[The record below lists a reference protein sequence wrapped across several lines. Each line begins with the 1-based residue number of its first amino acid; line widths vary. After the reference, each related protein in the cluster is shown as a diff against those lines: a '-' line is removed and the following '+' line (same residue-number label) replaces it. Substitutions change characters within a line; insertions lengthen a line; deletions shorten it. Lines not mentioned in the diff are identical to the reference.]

1 MTSRST
7 SSRLLLTA
15 LVACAAA
22 APKDDAARLAQARA
36 QLRRGAYDSA
46 AATFAELAASRD
58 SAIALAAR
66 RHHVRT
72 LAERG
77 RYDDAEA
84 AAGRYRA
91 EVRGEELLVPL
102 GDLLRIRGRLA
113 AAESVYALATTR
125 RTTDSLTAKL
135 RLGEM
140 RLERGDRAS
149 ATRIF
154 DQFIDVYNTR
164 RERLTSVE
172 LLAVAR
178 ACRHLGADDPQLFK
192 DALRAYDAA
201 ITADSGNADARV
213 ELGEMFLEKYNGP
226 DARQMFGGVLRENPS
241 HPRALLGIA
250 RALVFDGTPGA
261 DSLVRRSLAV
271 NERLVDARLM
281 LARLRLDS
289 EDYEDAE
296 REAGRA
302 LDTDPG
308 SPVAHALIAAS
319 RYMRDD
325 RKGFDEASR
334 RALERDPR
342 SVALHATL
350 AEVAS
355 RNRRY
360 QDAVEFARR
369 AVMQDSTSAV
379 AQGALGMNA
388 LRVGRF
394 DTARVHLERAFAR
407 DPYHVWIKNT
417 LDLLD
422 TFGEYRETR
431 TNRFHLIIHGREAA
445 LLAPYLL
452 DLLNEGY
459 DKLAARYGY
468 QPPTP
473 IRLEVYR
480 SHGDFSVR
488 TVGLPGLGALGVSF
502 GSVLAMHSPSARQV
516 GEYNWGSTVWHELA
530 HAFTLGMTDHRI
542 PRWLS
547 EGISVLEERRARPGW
562 GADTPLSFLV
572 AYARGRMPPV
582 SRMNDAFTRPS
593 FPEQT
598 ALAYYQASLVP
609 EMIEEHFGAR
619 AMVDMLK
626 AYRAGDGT
634 ERVIQRS
641 LGVSAEQL
649 DKQLDA
655 YVRERF
661 ARQIA
666 ALGAAAGDA
675 TDAPPRGQFVALI
688 AEGRALLARGQHAE
702 AILVFERAKAL
713 FPEYAE
719 DESPYR
725 HLAAAYK
732 ATGDLRRAAAE
743 LQAHTLLNES
753 DYASNIALAGMLEQ
767 LGDRAGAAAA
777 LERAI
782 WISPYE
788 PAIHVRLAEHL
799 AATGDRA
806 KVVRERR
813 AIVALDPV
821 DIAEARY
828 QLARALV
835 EAGDRASARR
845 EVILALEE
853 APSFERAQVLLL
865 ELQRDGGAR
874 P

>member
-1 MTSRST
+1 MTPRASW
-7 SSRLLLTA
+7 SRLLLMA
-15 LVACAAA
+15 LVACAAT
-22 APKDDAARLAQARA
+22 APEDDAARLAQARA

-46 AATFAELAASRD
+46 ATAFGELAGSRD
-58 SAIALAAR
+58 SVIARTAQR
-66 RHHVRT
+66 QHVQT

-84 AAGRYRA
+84 AARRYGGA
-91 EVRGEELLVPL
+91 NVLVPL
-102 GDLLRIRGRLA
+102 GDLLRTRGRLA
-113 AAESVYALATTR
+113 AAESVYTRALATR
-125 RTTDSLTAKL
+125 AADSLTATV
-135 RLGEM
+135 RLGEL
-140 RLERGDRAS
+140 RLDRGDRAG
-149 ATRIF
+149 AMKIF
-154 DQFIDVYNTR
+154 DRFIDVYNQR
-164 RERLTSVE
+164 RARLSSTD
-172 LLAVAR
+172 LLAVAT
-178 ACRHLGADDPQLFK
+178 AARHLGATDPQLFK

-201 ITADSGNADARV
+201 IAADSGNVDARV

-226 DARQMFGGVLRENPS
+226 DARQMFASVLRENPS
-241 HPRALLGIA
+241 QPRALLGMA
-250 RALVFDGTPGA
+250 RVMAFDGQPGA
-261 DSLVRRSLAV
+261 DSLVKRSLSV
-271 NERLVDARLM
+271 NERMVDARLM

-289 EDYEDAE
+289 EDYDEAE
-296 REAGRA
+296 REAARA

-308 SPVAHALIAAS
+308 SPPAHALIAAS
-319 RYMRDD
+319 RYLRDD
-325 RKGFDEASR
+325 RKGFEEASR

-342 SVALHATL
+342 SVMLHTTL

-360 QDAVEFARR
+360 KDALDFTRQ
-369 AVMQDSTSAV
+369 AVALDTASAL

-388 LRVGRF
+388 LRLGQF
-394 DTARVHLERAFAR
+394 DTARVHLDRAFAH

-422 TFGEYRETR
+422 TFGEYRETK
-431 TNRFHLIIHGREAA
+431 TPRFHLIIHGREAA
-445 LLAPYLL
+445 LLSPYLL
-452 DLLNEGY
+452 ELLDEGY
-459 DKLAARYGY
+459 EKLAARYRY
-468 QPPTP
+468 EPPTP

-547 EGISVLEERRARPGW
+547 EGLSVLEERRAHPGW
-562 GADTPLSFLV
+562 GADTPLAFLV
-572 AYARGRMPPV
+572 AYARGQMPPV
-582 SRMNDAFTRPS
+582 SRMNDAFTRPA

-598 ALAYYQASLVP
+598 ALAYYHASLVC
-609 EMIEEHFGAR
+609 EMIEQHFGTR
-619 AMVDMLK
+619 ALIDMLK
-626 AYRAGDGT
+626 AYRAGDNT

-641 LGVSAEQL
+641 LKVSAEQF
-649 DKQLDA
+649 DKQVDA

-661 ARQIA
+661 AGQIA
-666 ALGAAAGDA
+666 ALGAGPGDA
-675 TDAPPRGQFVALI
+675 VDAPPRGQFVALI
-688 AEGRALLARGQHAE
+688 AEARSLMARGQNAE
-702 AILVFERAKAL
+702 AIPILKRAKAL

-719 DESPYR
+719 GESPYR
-725 HLAAAYK
+725 YLAAAYK
-732 ATGDLRRAAAE
+732 ATGDLGNAVAE
-743 LQAHTLLNES
+743 LEAHTLRNES
-753 DYASNIALAGMLEQ
+753 DYASNIALADMLEQ
-767 LGDRAGAAAA
+767 LGDRPGAAAA

-782 WISPYE
+782 WISPYD
-788 PAIHVRLAEHL
+788 PAIHLRLAEHL
-799 AATGDRA
+799 AVIGDRK

-821 DIAEARY
+821 DRAEARY

-835 EAGDRASARR
+835 DAGDRTAARR

-853 APSFERAQVLLL
+853 APNFERAQVLLL
-865 ELQRDGGAR
+865 ELQRDGATR

>member
-1 MTSRST
+1 M
-7 SSRLLLTA
+7 A
-15 LVACAAA
+15 LVACAAMK
-22 APKDDAARLAQARA
+22 PRDDQTRLGQALA

-46 AATFAELAASRD
+46 ATAFAELATSRD
-58 SAIALAAR
+58 STIAMSAR
-66 RHHVRT
+66 RHYVRA
-72 LAERG
+72 LSERG

-84 AAGRYRA
+84 LARRY
-91 EVRGEELLVPL
+91 GGTELLVPL
-102 GDLLRIRGRLA
+102 GDLLRTRGRLA
-113 AAESVYALATTR
+113 QSESVFVQASQR
-125 RTTDSLTAKL
+125 SKDSLTATL
-135 RLGEM
+135 RLGEL
-140 RLERGDRAS
+140 RLDRGDRTGA
-149 ATRIF
+149 ARIF
-154 DQFIDVYNTR
+154 GRFIDIYNSR
-164 RERLTSVE
+164 RARLTSAE

-178 ACRHLGADDPQLFK
+178 AVRFLGADDPQLFK

-201 ITADSGNADARV
+201 IAADSGNVEARV
-213 ELGEMFLEKYNGP
+213 ELGEMFLEKYNSP
-226 DARQMFGGVLRENPS
+226 DARQMFAGVLRENS
-241 HPRALLGIA
+241 SQPRALLGMA
-250 RALVFDGTPGA
+250 RVLAFDGTPGA

-271 NERLVDARLM
+271 NARLAEARLM

-289 EDYEDAE
+289 EDYDAAE
-296 REAGRA
+296 REVAAA
-302 LDTDPG
+302 LETDPG

-325 RKGFDEASR
+325 RKGFEEASR

-342 SVALHATL
+342 SVILHTTL
-350 AEVAS
+350 AEIAS

-360 QDAVEFARR
+360 QAAVDFARR
-369 AVMQDSTSAV
+369 AVAQDSGSSV
-379 AQGALGMNA
+379 ARGALGLNA

-394 DTARVHLERAFAR
+394 DTARVHLERAFKR

-445 LLAPYLL
+445 LLSPYLL
-452 DLLNEGY
+452 ELLDEGY
-459 DKLAARYGY
+459 QKLATRYGY
-468 QPPTP
+468 EPPTP

-502 GSVLAMHSPSARQV
+502 GSVLAMHSPSARKV

-530 HAFTLGMTDHRI
+530 HAFTLGMSDHRI

-547 EGISVLEERRARPGW
+547 EGISVLEERRARRGW
-562 GADTPLSFLV
+562 GADTPLGFIV

-582 SRMNDAFTRPS
+582 SRMNDAFTRPA

-598 ALAYYQASLVP
+598 ALAYYQASLVV
-609 EMIEEHFGAR
+609 EMIEEHYGAR
-619 AMVDMLK
+619 AIADLLN
-626 AYRAGDGT
+626 AYRTNGT
-634 ERVIQRS
+634 GPVIQRT
-641 LGVSAEQL
+641 LKASAEQL

-666 ALGAAAGDA
+666 ALGATAGDA
-675 TDAPPRGQFVALI
+675 SDGPPRGQFVSLI
-688 AEGRALLARGQHAE
+688 ADGRSLMQRRQYAE
-702 AILVFERAKAL
+702 AIAVFERAKAL

-732 ATGDLRRAAAE
+732 ATGDLKRAAAE

-753 DYASNIALAGMLEQ
+753 DYASNIELAGMLEQ

-782 WISPYE
+782 WISPYD

-799 AATGDRA
+799 TAIGDRKKA
-806 KVVRERR
+806 VRERR
-813 AIVALDPV
+813 AVVALDPV
-821 DIAEARY
+821 DRAEARY
-828 QLARALV
+828 QLARALMD
-835 EAGDRASARR
+835 AGDRAAARR
-845 EVILALEE
+845 EVLTALEE
-853 APSFERAQVLLL
+853 APSFERAQTLLL
-865 ELQRDGGAR
+865 ELQRDGATR

>member
-1 MTSRST
+1 MSRAT
-7 SSRLLLTA
+7 WNRMLLTA

-22 APKDDAARLAQARA
+22 APADDAARLAHARS

-46 AATFAELAASRD
+46 TSTFAELATSRD
-58 SAIALAAR
+58 TTIALTAR
-66 RHHVRT
+66 RYHVRA
-72 LAERG
+72 LEERG

-84 AAGRYRA
+84 AARRY
-91 EVRGEELLVPL
+91 GQELLVSL

-113 AAESVYALATTR
+113 EAESLYALAAAR
-125 RTTDSLTAKL
+125 RVTDSLTAKL
-135 RLGEM
+135 RLGEV
-140 RLERGDRAS
+140 RLDRGDRAS
-149 ATRIF
+149 AIRIF
-154 DQFIDVYNTR
+154 DPFIDIYNAR
-164 RERLTSVE
+164 RDRLGSAE

-178 ACRHLGADDPQLFK
+178 ACRHLGARDPQLFK

-201 ITADSGNADARV
+201 IAADSGNVDARV

-226 DARQMFGGVLRENPS
+226 DARQMFGAVLRENPS
-241 HPRALLGIA
+241 HPRALLGMA

-296 REAGRA
+296 REAERA

-308 SPVAHALIAAS
+308 SPTAHALIAAS

-325 RKGFDEASR
+325 RKGFEEASR

-342 SVALHATL
+342 SVVLHATL

-369 AVMQDSTSAV
+369 AVMQDSASAV

-431 TNRFHLIIHGREAA
+431 TSRFHLIIHRREAA
-445 LLAPYLL
+445 LLSPYLL
-452 DLLNEGY
+452 ELLNEGY

-468 QPPTP
+468 HPPTP

-562 GADTPLSFLV
+562 GADTPLGFLV

-593 FPEQT
+593 FPEQLP
-598 ALAYYQASLVP
+598 LAYYQASLVC
-609 EMIEEHFGAR
+609 EMIEREFGTQALI
-619 AMVDMLK
+619 AMLN

-634 ERVIQRS
+634 ERAVQRALKLS
-641 LGVSAEQL
+641 FEEL
-649 DKQLDA
+649 DKRFDS
-655 YVRERF
+655 YVRDRF

-666 ALGAAAGDA
+666 AVGVGPGDA
-675 TDAPPRGQFVALI
+675 VDATPRGQFVALI

-702 AILVFERAKAL
+702 AIKVLERAKLL

-725 HLAAAYK
+725 HLAAAFK

-753 DYASNIALAGMLEQ
+753 DYASNVALADMLEQ

-788 PAIHVRLAEHL
+788 PAIHLKLAEHL
-799 AATGDRA
+799 AATGERA
-806 KVVRERR
+806 KAVRERR
-813 AIVALDPV
+813 AVVALDPV
-821 DIAEARY
+821 DMAEARY

-835 EAGDRASARR
+835 EAGDRAAARR

-853 APSFERAQVLLL
+853 APSFERAQTLLL
-865 ELQRDGGAR
+865 ELQREGSVR

>member
-1 MTSRST
+1 MIRAQWTG
-7 SSRLLLTA
+7 LLLTT

-22 APKDDAARLAQARA
+22 APQDDAARLAQARA

-46 AATFAELAASRD
+46 ATAFGELASARD
-58 SAIALAAR
+58 TTIAPVAR
-66 RHHVRT
+66 RNHIRA

-84 AAGRYRA
+84 AARRYGG
-91 EVRGEELLVPL
+91 VTLLVPL
-102 GDLLRIRGRLA
+102 GDLHRTRGRLA
-113 AAESVYALATTR
+113 EAESAYTR
-125 RTTDSLTAKL
+125 AAAARTPDSLTATL
-135 RLGEM
+135 RLGEL
-140 RLERGDRAS
+140 RLDRGDRAG

-154 DQFIDVYNTR
+154 DRFIDIYNDR
-164 RERLTSVE
+164 QQRLTSAE

-178 ACRHLGADDPQLFK
+178 ACRHLGATDPQLFK

-201 ITADSGNADARV
+201 IAADSGNVDARV

-226 DARQMFGGVLRENPS
+226 DARQMFARVLSENPS
-241 HPRALLGIA
+241 QPRALLGMA
-250 RALVFDGTPGA
+250 RALVFDGSPGA
-261 DSLVRRSLAV
+261 DSLVKRSLAV

-289 EDYEDAE
+289 EEYEDAE
-296 REAGRA
+296 REATRA

-308 SPVAHALIAAS
+308 SPAAHALIAAS
-319 RYMRDD
+319 RYMRED
-325 RKGFDEASR
+325 RKGFEEASR

-342 SVALHATL
+342 SVILHTTL
-350 AEVAS
+350 ADVAS

-360 QDAVEFARR
+360 QEAVTFSRR
-369 AVMQDSTSAV
+369 AVVQDTTSAQ

-388 LRVGRF
+388 LRVGQF
-394 DTARVHLERAFAR
+394 DTARVHLDRAFAR

-422 TFGEYRETR
+422 TFGEYRETK
-431 TNRFHLIIHGREAA
+431 TKRFHLIVHGREAA
-445 LLAPYLL
+445 LLSPYLL
-452 DLLNEGY
+452 ELLDEGY
-459 DKLAARYGY
+459 EKLAARYGY
-468 QPPTP
+468 EPPTP

-502 GSVLAMHSPSARQV
+502 GSVLAMHSPSARQI

-530 HAFTLGMTDHRI
+530 HAFTLGMTEHRI

-547 EGISVLEERRARPGW
+547 EGISVREERRARPGW
-562 GADTPLSFLV
+562 GADTPLGFLV

-582 SRMNDAFTRPS
+582 SRMNDAFTRPA

-598 ALAYYQASLVP
+598 ALAYYQASLVV
-609 EMIEEHFGAR
+609 EMIEERFGPG
-619 AMVDMLK
+619 AMADILK
-626 AYRAGDGT
+626 AYRADATGP
-634 ERVIQRS
+634 VIQRT
-641 LGVSAEQL
+641 LKASAEQL
-649 DKQLDA
+649 DKLLDT

-661 ARQIA
+661 ARQLA
-666 ALGAAAGDA
+666 ALGVGASEAA
-675 TDAPPRGQFVALI
+675 DAPPRGQFVALI
-688 AEGRALLARGQHAE
+688 AEGRALMERGQHAE
-702 AILVFERAKAL
+702 AIPVFERAKAL

-725 HLAAAYK
+725 HLSAAYK
-732 ATGDLRRAAAE
+732 ATGDLKRAAAE

-753 DYASNIALAGMLEQ
+753 DYASNVALADMLEQ

-782 WISPYE
+782 WISPYD
-788 PAIHVRLAEHL
+788 PAVHTRLAEHL
-799 AATGDRA
+799 TATGNHA
-806 KVVRERR
+806 KAVRERR
-813 AIVALDPV
+813 AVVALDPV
-821 DIAEARY
+821 DRAEARY
-828 QLARALV
+828 QLARALAD
-835 EAGDRASARR
+835 AGDRTAARR
-845 EVILALEE
+845 EVLMALEE
-853 APSFERAQVLLL
+853 APSFERAQALLL
-865 ELQRDGGAR
+865 ELQRPAGTK

>member
-1 MTSRST
+1 
-7 SSRLLLTA
+7 
-15 LVACAAA
+15 
-22 APKDDAARLAQARA
+22 
-36 QLRRGAYDSA
+36 
-46 AATFAELAASRD
+46 
-58 SAIALAAR
+58 
-66 RHHVRT
+66 
-72 LAERG
+72 
-77 RYDDAEA
+77 
-84 AAGRYRA
+84 
-91 EVRGEELLVPL
+91 
-102 GDLLRIRGRLA
+102 
-113 AAESVYALATTR
+113 
-125 RTTDSLTAKL
+125 
-135 RLGEM
+135 
-140 RLERGDRAS
+140 
-149 ATRIF
+149 
-154 DQFIDVYNTR
+154 
-164 RERLTSVE
+164 
-172 LLAVAR
+172 
-178 ACRHLGADDPQLFK
+178 
-192 DALRAYDAA
+192 
-201 ITADSGNADARV
+201 
-213 ELGEMFLEKYNGP
+213 
-226 DARQMFGGVLRENPS
+226 
-241 HPRALLGIA
+241 
-250 RALVFDGTPGA
+250 
-261 DSLVRRSLAV
+261 
-271 NERLVDARLM
+271 VDARLM

-289 EDYEDAE
+289 EDYGDAE
-296 REAGRA
+296 KEAERA

-308 SPVAHALIAAS
+308 SPTAHALIAAS

-325 RKGFDEASR
+325 RKAFEAASH
-334 RALERDPR
+334 RALERDPQ
-342 SVALHATL
+342 SVVLHTTL

-360 QDAVEFARR
+360 QDAVAFSRQ
-369 AVMQDSTSAV
+369 AVAQDSTSPA

-388 LRVGRF
+388 LRVGQF

-422 TFGEYRETR
+422 TFSEYRETR
-431 TNRFHLIIHGREAA
+431 TDRFHLIIHGREAA
-445 LLAPYLL
+445 LLSPYLL
-452 DLLNEGY
+452 DLLNEGF

-468 QPPTP
+468 EPPTP

-542 PRWLS
+542 PRWFS

-562 GADTPLSFLV
+562 GADASLGFLV
-572 AYARGRMPPV
+572 AYARGLLPPV
-582 SRMNDAFTRPS
+582 SKMNDAFTRPT

-598 ALAYYQASLVP
+598 ALAYYQASLVA
-609 EMIEEHFGAR
+609 EMIEAEFGPR
-619 AMVDMLK
+619 ALLAMLN

-634 ERVIQRS
+634 ERVVQKALNVS
-641 LGVSAEQL
+641 LGEL
-649 DKQLDA
+649 DKKFDA
-655 YVRERF
+655 YVRQRF

-666 ALGAAAGDA
+666 ALGVSPGDPI
-675 TDAPPRGQFVALI
+675 DAPPRGPFVSLI
-688 AEGRALLARGQHAE
+688 AEGRAFLARGQNAE
-702 AILVFERAKAL
+702 AIAVLERAKTL

-743 LQAHTLLNES
+743 LQTHTLLNES
-753 DYASNIALAGMLEQ
+753 DYASNLALAEMLEQ

-788 PAIHVRLAEHL
+788 PSIHVRLAEHL
-799 AATGDRA
+799 AAIGDPVRA
-806 KVVRERR
+806 VRERR

-821 DIAEARY
+821 DRAEALY

-835 EAGDRASARR
+835 DAGDRTSARR

-853 APSFERAQVLLL
+853 APSFERAQMLLL
-865 ELQRDGGAR
+865 ELQRDSRTR

>member
-1 MTSRST
+1 VIRAQWSG
-7 SSRLLLTA
+7 LLLITV
-15 LVACAAA
+15 VACAAA
-22 APKDDAARLAQARA
+22 APQDDPTRLAQARA

-46 AATFAELAASRD
+46 AAAFGQLASSRD
-58 SAIALAAR
+58 TSIAVIAR
-66 RHHVRT
+66 RNHVRA

-84 AAGRYRA
+84 AARRY
-91 EVRGEELLVPL
+91 GGPSLLVPL
-102 GDLLRIRGRLA
+102 GDLLRVRGRLA
-113 AAESVYALATTR
+113 EAESAYARATTA
-125 RTTDSLTAKL
+125 RTSDSLTATL
-135 RLGEM
+135 RLGEV
-140 RLERGDRAS
+140 RLERGDRAG

-154 DQFIDVYNTR
+154 DRFIDIYNQR
-164 RERLTSVE
+164 QSRLTSAE

-178 ACRHLGADDPQLFK
+178 ACRHLGASDPQLFK

-201 ITADSGNADARV
+201 IAADSGNVDARV

-226 DARQMFGGVLRENPS
+226 DARQMLAGVLRENPFQ
-241 HPRALLGIA
+241 PRALLGMA
-250 RALVFDGTPGA
+250 RALAFDGSPGA
-261 DSLVRRSLAV
+261 DSLVKQSLAV
-271 NERLVDARLM
+271 NDRLVDARLM

-289 EDYEDAE
+289 EDYDDAE
-296 REAGRA
+296 REATRA

-325 RKGFDEASR
+325 RRGFEEASR

-342 SVALHATL
+342 STVLHTTL

-360 QDAVEFARR
+360 LAAVDFSRR
-369 AVMQDSTSAV
+369 AVMLDSASSL
-379 AQGALGMNA
+379 AQGSLGMNA
-388 LRVGRF
+388 LRVGQF
-394 DTARVHLERAFAR
+394 DTARVHLDRAFAR

-431 TNRFHLIIHGREAA
+431 TARFHLIVHGREAA
-445 LLAPYLL
+445 LLSPYLIELL
-452 DLLNEGY
+452 DEGY

-468 QPPTP
+468 EPPTP

-516 GEYNWGSTVWHELA
+516 GAYNWGSTVWHELA

-547 EGISVLEERRARPGW
+547 EGLSVLEERRARPGW
-562 GADTPLSFLV
+562 GADTPLGFLV

-582 SRMNDAFTRPS
+582 SRMNDAFTRPA

-598 ALAYYQASLVP
+598 ALAYYQASLVV
-609 EMIEEHFGAR
+609 EMIEAQYGPR
-619 AMVDMLK
+619 AMTDILK
-626 AYRAGDGT
+626 AYRTNGT
-634 ERVIQRS
+634 GPVIQRT
-641 LGVSAEQL
+641 LKASADQL

-655 YVRERF
+655 YVRQRF
-661 ARQIA
+661 ARQFA
-666 ALGAAAGDA
+666 AIGATAGDA
-675 TDAPPRGQFVALI
+675 LDGPPRGEFVGLI
-688 AEGRALLARGQHAE
+688 AEGRNLLERGQNAE
-702 AILVFERAKAL
+702 AIPIFQRAKAL

-725 HLAAAYK
+725 YLAAAYK
-732 ATGDLRRAAAE
+732 ATGDLKRAAAE
-743 LQAHTLLNES
+743 LQAHTLLNEA
-753 DYASNIALAGMLEQ
+753 DYASNLALAEMLEQ

-782 WISPYE
+782 WISPYD
-788 PAIHVRLAEHL
+788 PAIHTRLAEHL
-799 AATGDRA
+799 TAIGNRA
-806 KVVRERR
+806 KAVRERR
-813 AIVALDPV
+813 AVVALDPV
-821 DIAEARY
+821 DRAEARY
-828 QLARALV
+828 QLARALAD
-835 EAGDRASARR
+835 AGDRAAARR
-845 EVILALEE
+845 EVLGALEE
-853 APSFERAQVLLL
+853 APSFERAQALLL
-865 ELQRDGGAR
+865 ELQRQGATT

>member
-1 MTSRST
+1 MTLRSG
-7 SSRLLLTA
+7 LTQLMAMA

-22 APKDDAARLAQARA
+22 PQDDAARLAQAQA

-46 AATFAELAASRD
+46 GTTFADLAGSSDAS
-58 SAIALAAR
+58 IAVAAR
-66 RHHVRT
+66 RSHVRA

-84 AAGRYRA
+84 AARRYTA
-91 EVRGEELLVPL
+91 QPRGENVLVPL
-102 GDLLRIRGRLA
+102 GDVLRTRGRLA
-113 AAESVYALATTR
+113 PAESAYTLAASR
-125 RTTDSLTAKL
+125 RATDSLTARL
-135 RLGEM
+135 RLGEL
-140 RLERGDRAS
+140 RLDQGDRAG
-149 ATRIF
+149 ARRVF
-154 DQFIDVYNTR
+154 DGFIDVYNTR
-164 RERLTSVE
+164 GERLTSAE

-201 ITADSGNADARV
+201 IAADSGNIDARI
-213 ELGEMFLEKYNGP
+213 EAGEMFLEKYNGP
-226 DARQMFGGVLRENPS
+226 DARQMFGGILKENPS
-241 HPRALLGIA
+241 NPRALLGMA
-250 RALVFDGTPGA
+250 RVLVFDGAPGA
-261 DSLVRRSLAV
+261 DSLVKRSLAV

-289 EDYEDAE
+289 EDYDDAE
-296 REAGRA
+296 REATRA
-302 LDTDPG
+302 LETDPG
-308 SPVAHALIAAS
+308 SPVGHALIAAS

-334 RALERDPR
+334 RALERDPK
-342 SVALHATL
+342 SVVLHTTL

-360 QDAVEFARR
+360 QAAVDFARR
-369 AVMQDSTSAV
+369 AVMLDSSSSL
-379 AQGALGMNA
+379 AQGTLGMNA
-388 LRVGRF
+388 LRIGQF
-394 DTARVHLERAFAR
+394 DTARVHLDRAFAR

-422 TFGEYRETR
+422 TFGQYKETR
-431 TNRFHLIIHGREAA
+431 TKRFHLIIHGREAD

-452 DLLNEGY
+452 ELLDEGY
-459 DKLAARYGY
+459 EKLAARYGY
-468 QPPTP
+468 EPPTP

-502 GSVLAMHSPSARQV
+502 GSVLAMHSPSARKV

-547 EGISVLEERRARPGW
+547 EGISVREERRARPGW
-562 GADTPLSFLV
+562 GADTPLGFLV
-572 AYARGRMPPV
+572 AYARGQMPPV
-582 SRMNDAFTRPS
+582 SRMNDAFTRPA

-598 ALAYYQASLVP
+598 ALAYYQASLVI
-609 EMIEEHFGAR
+609 EMIEENFGPR
-619 AMVDMLK
+619 AVADILK
-626 AYRAGDGT
+626 EYRTNGT
-634 ERVIQRS
+634 GPVIQRT
-641 LGVSAEQL
+641 LKASAQQL
-649 DKQLDA
+649 DNQLDA
-655 YVRERF
+655 YIRKRF
-661 ARQIA
+661 ARQFA
-666 ALGAAAGDA
+666 ALGVGAGDA
-675 TDAPPRGQFVALI
+675 ADRPPRGEFMSLI
-688 AEGRALLARGQHAE
+688 AEGRSAVARGQHAE
-702 AILVFERAKAL
+702 AIAVFERAKAL

-725 HLAAAYK
+725 YLAAAYK

-743 LQAHTLLNES
+743 LQAHTLLNEA
-753 DYASNIALAGMLEQ
+753 DYEANIELSGMLEQ

-788 PAIHVRLAEHL
+788 PSLHLRLAEHL
-799 AATGDRA
+799 SAIGEHKKA
-806 KVVRERR
+806 VRERR

-821 DIAEARY
+821 DRAEARY

-835 EAGDRASARR
+835 DAGDRASARR
-845 EVILALEE
+845 EVLLALEE
-853 APSFERAQVLLL
+853 APSFERAQTLLL
-865 ELQRDGGAR
+865 ELRREGGR

>member
-1 MTSRST
+1 MARATW
-7 SSRLLLTA
+7 SRLLLTT

-22 APKDDAARLAQARA
+22 APEDDAARLAHARS

-46 AATFAELAASRD
+46 ATAFAELAASRD
-58 SAIALAAR
+58 TAIAITAR
-66 RHHVRT
+66 RQHVRA

-84 AAGRYRA
+84 AARRYHA
-91 EVRGEELLVPL
+91 DARGENLLVPL

-113 AAESVYALATTR
+113 PAESIYTLATTQ
-125 RTTDSLTAKL
+125 RTTDSLTARL

-140 RLERGDRAS
+140 HLERGDRAG

-154 DQFIDVYNTR
+154 DHFIDVYNTR
-164 RERLTSVE
+164 RERLSSAE

-178 ACRHLGADDPQLFK
+178 ACRHLGAGDPQLFK

-201 ITADSGNADARV
+201 IAADSGNVDARV

-226 DARQMFGGVLRENPS
+226 DARQMFAGVLRENPS
-241 HPRALLGIA
+241 QPRALLGMA
-250 RALVFDGTPGA
+250 RALAFDGTPGA
-261 DSLVRRSLAV
+261 DSLVKRSLAV

-289 EDYEDAE
+289 EDYDDAE
-296 REAGRA
+296 REAERA
-302 LDTDPG
+302 LATDPG

-319 RYMRDD
+319 RYMRDQ
-325 RKGFDEASR
+325 RKEFEEASR
-334 RALERDPR
+334 RALERDAR
-342 SVALHATL
+342 SVVLHTTL

-360 QDAVEFARR
+360 QDAVAFARQ
-369 AVMQDSTSAV
+369 AVKQDSTSAV

-388 LRVGRF
+388 LRVGQF

-445 LLAPYLL
+445 LLSPYLL
-452 DLLNEGY
+452 ELLNEAY

-468 QPPTP
+468 EPPTP

-542 PRWLS
+542 PRWFS
-547 EGISVLEERRARPGW
+547 EGLSVLEERSARPGW
-562 GADTPLSFLV
+562 GADTPLGFLV
-572 AYARGRMPPV
+572 AYGRGLMPPV
-582 SRMNDAFTRPS
+582 SELNDAFTRPS
-593 FPEQT
+593 FPEQLP
-598 ALAYYQASLVP
+598 LAYYQASLIC
-609 EMIEEHFGAR
+609 EMIEREFGTPALI
-619 AMVDMLK
+619 AMLK

-634 ERVIQRS
+634 DRVIQHALKIS
-641 LGVSAEQL
+641 PAELGKRFDS
-649 DKQLDA
+649 

-661 ARQIA
+661 ARQMVA
-666 ALGAAAGDA
+666 VGAGPGDRID
-675 TDAPPRGQFVALI
+675 TPKRGQFLTLI
-688 AEGRALLARGQHAE
+688 AEGRALLASGQNAE
-702 AILVFERAKAL
+702 AIRVLERAKAL

-743 LQAHTLLNES
+743 LQAHTLLNDS
-753 DYASNIALAGMLEQ
+753 DYASNIALADMLEQ

-788 PAIHVRLAEHL
+788 PAIHLRLAEHL

-806 KVVRERR
+806 KAVRERR

-821 DIAEARY
+821 DRAEARY

-835 EAGDRASARR
+835 EAGDRVSARR
-845 EVILALEE
+845 EVILALED
-853 APSFERAQVLLL
+853 APSFERAQTLLL

>member
-1 MTSRST
+1 MMRARWTG
-7 SSRLLLTA
+7 LLFIA

-22 APKDDAARLAQARA
+22 SPQDDAARLAQARA

-46 AATFAELAASRD
+46 ATTFGELASSRD
-58 SAIALAAR
+58 SAIAMIAR

-84 AAGRYRA
+84 AARRYESA
-91 EVRGEELLVPL
+91 ALVPL
-102 GDLLRIRGRLA
+102 GDVLRTRGRLVE
-113 AAESVYALATTR
+113 AESAYALAAAR
-125 RTTDSLTAKL
+125 RTTDSLTAQL
-135 RLGEM
+135 RLGEL
-140 RLERGDRAS
+140 RLDRGDRPGA
-149 ATRIF
+149 ARIF
-154 DQFIDVYNTR
+154 DRFIDIYNTR
-164 RERLTSVE
+164 AERLGSME

-178 ACRHLGADDPQLFK
+178 ACRYLGATDPQLFK

-201 ITADSGNADARV
+201 IAADSGNVDARV

-226 DARQMFGGVLRENPS
+226 DARQMFGSVLRENPS
-241 HPRALLGIA
+241 HPRALLGMA
-250 RALVFDGTPGA
+250 RALAFDGAPGA
-261 DSLVRRSLAV
+261 DSLVKRSLEV

-289 EDYEDAE
+289 EEYEDAE
-296 REAGRA
+296 REATRA

-308 SPVAHALIAAS
+308 SPAAHALIAAS
-319 RYMRDD
+319 RYMSDD
-325 RKGFDEASR
+325 RKGFEEASR
-334 RALERDPR
+334 RALERDSR
-342 SVALHATL
+342 SITLNATL
-350 AEVAS
+350 AEIAS

-360 QDAVEFARR
+360 DDAVDFARR
-369 AVMQDSTSAV
+369 AVAQDSGSSV
-379 AQGALGMNA
+379 AQGALGLNA

-394 DTARVHLERAFAR
+394 DTARVHLERAFKR

-445 LLAPYLL
+445 LLSPYLL
-452 DLLNEGY
+452 ELLDDGY
-459 DKLAARYGY
+459 RKMAARYGY
-468 QPPTP
+468 EPPTP

-502 GSVLAMHSPSARQV
+502 GSVLAMHSPSARKV

-530 HAFTLGMTDHRI
+530 HAFTLGMSDHRI

-547 EGISVLEERRARPGW
+547 EGISVLEERRARRGW
-562 GADTPLSFLV
+562 GADTPLGFIV

-582 SRMNDAFTRPS
+582 SRMNDAFTRPA

-598 ALAYYQASLVP
+598 ALAYYQASLVV
-609 EMIEEHFGAR
+609 EMIEEHYGAR
-619 AMVDMLK
+619 AIADLLN
-626 AYRAGDGT
+626 AYRTDGT
-634 ERVIQRS
+634 GPVIQRT
-641 LGVSAEQL
+641 LKASAEQL

-666 ALGAAAGDA
+666 ALGATAGDA
-675 TDAPPRGQFVALI
+675 SDGPPRGQFVSLI
-688 AEGRALLARGQHAE
+688 ADGRSLMQRRQYAE
-702 AILVFERAKAL
+702 AIAVFERAKAL

-732 ATGDLRRAAAE
+732 ATGDLKRAAAE

-753 DYASNIALAGMLEQ
+753 DYASNLELAGMLEQ

-782 WISPYE
+782 WISPYD

-799 AATGDRA
+799 TAIGDRKKA
-806 KVVRERR
+806 VRERR
-813 AIVALDPV
+813 AVVALDPV
-821 DIAEARY
+821 DRAEARY
-828 QLARALV
+828 QLARALMD
-835 EAGDRASARR
+835 AGDRAAARR
-845 EVILALEE
+845 EVLTALEE
-853 APSFERAQVLLL
+853 APSFERAQTLLL
-865 ELQRDGGAR
+865 ELQRDGATR

>member
-1 MTSRST
+1 MTPRAT
-7 SSRLLLTA
+7 WSRLLLVA
-15 LVACAAA
+15 VVACAAT
-22 APKDDAARLAQARA
+22 APEDDAARLAQARA

-46 AATFAELAASRD
+46 ATTFGELATSRD
-58 SAIALAAR
+58 TAIARAAQ

-77 RYDDAEA
+77 QYDDAESA
-84 AAGRYRA
+84 ARKYGGAN
-91 EVRGEELLVPL
+91 VLVPL
-102 GDLLRIRGRLA
+102 GDVLRTRGRLA
-113 AAESVYALATTR
+113 AAESAYTR
-125 RTTDSLTAKL
+125 AVAARAADSLTAKL
-135 RLGEM
+135 RLGEL
-140 RLERGDRAS
+140 RLDRGDDAE
-149 ATRIF
+149 AMRIF
-154 DQFIDVYNTR
+154 DRFIDIYNER
-164 RERLTSVE
+164 RPRLTSAE

-178 ACRHLGADDPQLFK
+178 AARQLGATDPQLFK

-201 ITADSGNADARV
+201 IAADSANVDARV
-213 ELGEMFLEKYNGP
+213 ELGEMFLDKYNGP
-226 DARQMFGGVLRENPS
+226 DARQMFGAVLRENPS
-241 HPRALLGIA
+241 QPRALLGMA
-250 RALVFDGTPGA
+250 RVLAFDGQPGA
-261 DSLVRRSLAV
+261 DSLVKRSLSV
-271 NERLVDARLM
+271 NERMVDARLM

-289 EDYEDAE
+289 EDYDDAE
-296 REAGRA
+296 GEAKRA

-308 SPVAHALIAAS
+308 SPAAHAFIAAS
-319 RYMRDD
+319 RYLRND
-325 RKGFDEASR
+325 RKGFEEASR

-342 SVALHATL
+342 SVILHTTL

-360 QDAVEFARR
+360 QDALTFARQ
-369 AVMQDSTSAV
+369 AVAQDTASSV

-388 LRVGRF
+388 LRLGQF
-394 DTARVHLERAFAR
+394 DTARVHLDRAFAR

-422 TFGEYRETR
+422 TFGEYQETR

-452 DLLNEGY
+452 ELLDDGY
-459 DKLAARYGY
+459 TKLAARYGY
-468 QPPTP
+468 EPPTP

-547 EGISVLEERRARPGW
+547 EGLSVLEERRARPGW
-562 GADTPLSFLV
+562 GADTPLGFLV

-582 SRMNDAFTRPS
+582 SRMNDAFTRPA

-598 ALAYYQASLVP
+598 ALAYYQASLVV
-609 EMIEEHFGAR
+609 EMIEEQYGPR
-619 AMVDMLK
+619 AMADILK
-626 AYRAGDGT
+626 EYRTNGT
-634 ERVIQRS
+634 GPVIQRT
-641 LGVSAEQL
+641 LKASAQQL

-655 YVRERF
+655 YIRERF
-661 ARQIA
+661 ARQLA
-666 ALGAAAGDA
+666 ALGAAPGDA
-675 TDAPPRGQFVALI
+675 ANAPPGGQFVALI
-688 AEGRALLARGQHAE
+688 AEGRALLARGQNAE
-702 AILVFERAKAL
+702 AIPVFERAKAL

-732 ATGDLRRAAAE
+732 ATGDLRRAATE

-753 DYASNIALAGMLEQ
+753 DYASNLALADMLEQ
-767 LGDRAGAAAA
+767 LGDRGGAAAA
-777 LERAI
+777 LDRAI
-782 WISPYE
+782 WISPYD
-788 PAIHVRLAEHL
+788 PAIHVRLADHL
-799 AATGDRA
+799 TAIGDRRKA
-806 KVVRERR
+806 VRERR

-821 DIAEARY
+821 DRAEARY

-835 EAGDRASARR
+835 DAGDRAAARR
-845 EVILALEE
+845 EVIRALEE

-865 ELQRDGGAR
+865 ELQRDGAAR

>member
-1 MTSRST
+1 MIRAQWSG
-7 SSRLLLTA
+7 LLFVA

-22 APKDDAARLAQARA
+22 APQDDPSRLAQARA

-46 AATFAELAASRD
+46 ATTLGELASSPD
-58 SAIALAAR
+58 SAVAR
-66 RHHVRT
+66 SARHYHVRA

-77 RYDDAEA
+77 RYDDAEG
-84 AAGRYRA
+84 AGRRYGA
-91 EVRGEELLVPL
+91 SALVPL
-102 GDLLRIRGRLA
+102 GDVLRTRGRLA
-113 AAESVYALATTR
+113 AAESVYARAVSAR
-125 RTTDSLTAKL
+125 AADSLTAHG
-135 RLGEM
+135 RLGEL
-140 RLERGDRAS
+140 RLDRGDRAG

-154 DQFIDVYNTR
+154 DRFIDIYNTR
-164 RERLTSVE
+164 QGRLTSAE

-178 ACRHLGADDPQLFK
+178 ATRHLGTTDPQLFK

-201 ITADSGNADARV
+201 IAADSGNVDARV

-226 DARQMFGGVLRENPS
+226 DARQMLTGVLRENPS
-241 HPRALLGIA
+241 HPRALLGMA
-250 RALVFDGTPGA
+250 RALAFDGAPGA
-261 DSLVRRSLAV
+261 DSLVRRALSV
-271 NERLVDARLM
+271 NERLVDARVM

-289 EDYEDAE
+289 EDYEEAE
-296 REAGRA
+296 REATRA

-308 SPVAHALIAAS
+308 SPVPHALIAAS

-325 RKGFDEASR
+325 RKGFEEASR

-342 SVALHATL
+342 SVVLHTTL
-350 AEVAS
+350 AEVAT

-360 QDAVEFARR
+360 QDAITFSRQ
-369 AVMQDSTSAV
+369 AVALDTSSAL

-388 LRVGRF
+388 LRLGQF
-394 DTARVHLERAFAR
+394 DVARAHLDRAFAR

-431 TNRFHLIIHGREAA
+431 TNRFHLIVHGREAA
-445 LLAPYLL
+445 LLSPYLL
-452 DLLNEGY
+452 DLLDEAYG
-459 DKLAARYGY
+459 KLAARYGY
-468 QPPTP
+468 EPPTP

-502 GSVLAMHSPSARQV
+502 GSVLAMHSPSARQI

-562 GADTPLSFLV
+562 GADTPLGFLV

-582 SRMNDAFTRPS
+582 SRMNDAFTRPA

-598 ALAYYQASLVP
+598 ALAYYQASLVV

-619 AMVDMLK
+619 AMTDILK

-634 ERVIQRS
+634 ERVIQRT
-641 LGVSAEQL
+641 LKVTAQQL

-666 ALGAAAGDA
+666 ALGAGADDA
-675 TDAPPRGQFVALI
+675 SDAPPRGQFISLI
-688 AEGRALLARGQHAE
+688 AEGRGLIQRGQHAE
-702 AILVFERAKAL
+702 AIAVFERAKAL

-725 HLAAAYK
+725 HLAAAYQ
-732 ATGDLRRAAAE
+732 ATGDLKRAAAE

-753 DYASNIALAGMLEQ
+753 DYASNLALAEMMEQ

-782 WISPYE
+782 WISPYD
-788 PAIHVRLAEHL
+788 PTVHTRLAEHL
-799 AATGDRA
+799 AATGNHKKA
-806 KVVRERR
+806 VRERR
-813 AIVALDPV
+813 AVVALDPV
-821 DIAEARY
+821 DRAEARY
-828 QLARALV
+828 QLARALAD
-835 EAGDRASARR
+835 AGDRVAARR
-845 EVILALEE
+845 EVLMALEE
-853 APSFERAQVLLL
+853 APSFERAQSLLL
-865 ELQRDGGAR
+865 ELRRAGSTT

>member
-1 MTSRST
+1 MIRARWSG
-7 SSRLLLTA
+7 LLLMA
-15 LVACAAA
+15 LGACAAA
-22 APKDDAARLAQARA
+22 APQDDPTRLAHARA

-46 AATFAELAASRD
+46 ATAFGQLASSRD
-58 SAIALAAR
+58 TTIAVVAQR
-66 RHHVRT
+66 NHVRA

-84 AAGRYRA
+84 AARRYR
-91 EVRGEELLVPL
+91 GPSLLVPL
-102 GDLLRIRGRLA
+102 GDVLRTRGRLA
-113 AAESVYALATTR
+113 EAESVYTR
-125 RTTDSLTAKL
+125 AGNAHTVDSLTAAL
-135 RLGEM
+135 RLGEL
-140 RLERGDRAS
+140 RLERGDRAG

-154 DQFIDVYNTR
+154 DRFIDIYNER
-164 RERLTSVE
+164 QRRLTSAE
-172 LLAVAR
+172 LVAVAR
-178 ACRHLGADDPQLFK
+178 ACRYLGATDPQLFK

-201 ITADSGNADARV
+201 IAADSANVDARV

-226 DARQMFGGVLRENPS
+226 DARQMFAGVLRENPS
-241 HPRALLGIA
+241 QPRALLGMA
-250 RALVFDGTPGA
+250 RALAFDGSPGA
-261 DSLVRRSLAV
+261 DSLVKRSLAV

-289 EDYEDAE
+289 EEYDDAE
-296 REAGRA
+296 REATRA

-308 SPVAHALIAAS
+308 SPAAHALIAAS

-325 RKGFDEASR
+325 RKGFEEASR

-342 SVALHATL
+342 SVALHTTL

-360 QDAVEFARR
+360 QDAVSFSRR
-369 AVMQDSTSAV
+369 AVMQDTASAL
-379 AQGALGMNA
+379 AQSALGMNA
-388 LRVGRF
+388 LRVGQF
-394 DTARVHLERAFAR
+394 DTARVHLDRAFAR

-422 TFGEYRETR
+422 TFGEYRETK
-431 TNRFHLIIHGREAA
+431 TKRFHLIVHGREAA
-445 LLAPYLL
+445 LLSPYLL
-452 DLLNEGY
+452 ELLDEGY
-459 DKLAARYGY
+459 EKLAARYGY
-468 QPPTP
+468 EPPTP

-547 EGISVLEERRARPGW
+547 EGISVREERRARPGW
-562 GADTPLSFLV
+562 GADTPLGFLV

-582 SRMNDAFTRPS
+582 SRMNDAFTRPT

-598 ALAYYQASLVP
+598 ALAYYHASLVV
-609 EMIEEHFGAR
+609 EMIEEHYGPGAV
-619 AMVDMLK
+619 ADILK
-626 AYRAGDGT
+626 EYRTNGT
-634 ERVIQRS
+634 GPVIQRT
-641 LGVSAEQL
+641 LKASAQQL

-661 ARQIA
+661 ARQISA
-666 ALGAAAGDA
+666 IGAAAGDA
-675 TDAPPRGQFVALI
+675 ADAPPRGQFVALI
-688 AEGRALLARGQHAE
+688 AEGRALMARGQHAE
-702 AILVFERAKAL
+702 AIPVLERAKAL

-732 ATGDLRRAAAE
+732 ATGNLRRAAAE

-753 DYASNIALAGMLEQ
+753 DYASNIALADMLEQ

-777 LERAI
+777 LERAV
-782 WISPYE
+782 WISPYD

-799 AATGDRA
+799 AAIGDR
-806 KVVRERR
+806 KKTVRERR

-835 EAGDRASARR
+835 DAGDRAAARR

-853 APSFERAQVLLL
+853 APSFERAQALLL
-865 ELQRDGGAR
+865 ELQRDGSAR

>member
-1 MTSRST
+1 MMSRST
-7 SSRLLLTA
+7 WSRLLLTA

-22 APKDDAARLAQARA
+22 APQDDAARLARARS

-46 AATFAELAASRD
+46 ATIFGELAASRD
-58 SAIALAAR
+58 TAVAIMAR
-66 RHHVRT
+66 RHHVRA

-77 RYDDAEA
+77 RYEDADA
-84 AAGRYRA
+84 AARRYRA
-91 EVRGEELLVPL
+91 EARGEELLVPH
-102 GDLLRIRGRLA
+102 GDLLRTRGRLA
-113 AAESVYALATTR
+113 EAESVYALAVAR
-125 RTTDSLTAKL
+125 RPTDSLTAQL
-135 RLGEM
+135 RLGEV
-140 RLERGDRAS
+140 RLEHGDRPS
-149 ATRIF
+149 ATRLF
-154 DQFIDVYNTR
+154 DHFIDVYNAR
-164 RERLTSVE
+164 RERLSSAE

-201 ITADSGNADARV
+201 IAADSSNVDARV
-213 ELGEMFLEKYNGP
+213 ELGELFLEKYNGP
-226 DARQMFGGVLRENPS
+226 DARQMFAGVLRENPS
-241 HPRALLGIA
+241 QPRALLGIA
-250 RALVFDGTPGA
+250 RALAFDGAPGA
-261 DSLVRRSLAV
+261 DSLVRRSLVV

-281 LARLRLDS
+281 LARLRIDS
-289 EDYEDAE
+289 EDYADAE
-296 REAGRA
+296 REAQRA

-325 RKGFDEASR
+325 RGGFDEASR
-334 RALERDPR
+334 RALERDRR
-342 SVALHATL
+342 SVALYTTL

-360 QDAVEFARR
+360 QDAVAFARR

-379 AQGALGMNA
+379 AQGALGMNT

-445 LLAPYLL
+445 LLSPYLL
-452 DLLNEGY
+452 DLLGEGY

-468 QPPTP
+468 EPPTP

-530 HAFTLGMTDHRI
+530 HAFTLGMTGHRI
-542 PRWLS
+542 PRWFS
-547 EGISVLEERRARPGW
+547 EGLSVLEERRARPGW
-562 GADTPLSFLV
+562 GADTPLGFLV

-582 SRMNDAFTRPS
+582 SRMNDAFTRPA
-593 FPEQT
+593 FPEQLP
-598 ALAYYQASLVP
+598 LAYYQASLVC
-609 EMIEEHFGAR
+609 EMIEREFGTPALI
-619 AMVDMLK
+619 AMLH
-626 AYRAGDGT
+626 AYRAGDAT
-634 ERVIQRS
+634 ERVVQRALKLS
-641 LGVSAEQL
+641 PAEL
-649 DKQLDA
+649 DKRFDS

-666 ALGAAAGDA
+666 AVGAGPGDA
-675 TDAPPRGQFVALI
+675 IDAPPRGQFVALI
-688 AEGRALLARGQHAE
+688 SEGRALMARGQNAE
-702 AILVFERAKAL
+702 AITVLKRAKAL

-753 DYASNIALAGMLEQ
+753 DYASNIALADMLEQ

-806 KVVRERR
+806 KAVRERR

-821 DIAEARY
+821 DRAEARY
-828 QLARALV
+828 QLARAL
-835 EAGDRASARR
+835 AASGDRVSARR

-853 APSFERAQVLLL
+853 APSFERAQTLLL
-865 ELQRDGGAR
+865 ELQREGGAR

>member
-1 MTSRST
+1 MIRARWSG
-7 SSRLLLTA
+7 LLFVA

-22 APKDDAARLAQARA
+22 APQDEPSRLAQARA

-46 AATFAELAASRD
+46 TTAFGELASSRD
-58 SAIALAAR
+58 AAIATTAR
-66 RHHVRT
+66 RHHVRA

-84 AAGRYRA
+84 AARRYGTSA
-91 EVRGEELLVPL
+91 LVLL
-102 GDLLRIRGRLA
+102 GDVLRTRGQLA
-113 AAESVYALATTR
+113 EAESTYTR
-125 RTTDSLTAKL
+125 AVAGTPDSLTASL
-135 RLGEM
+135 RLGEL
-140 RLERGDRAS
+140 RLERGDRAG
-149 ATRIF
+149 ATRVF
-154 DQFIDVYNTR
+154 DRFIDIYNGR
-164 RERLTSVE
+164 QSRLTSAE

-178 ACRHLGADDPQLFK
+178 ATRHLGANDPQLFK

-201 ITADSGNADARV
+201 IAADSGNVDARV

-226 DARQMFGGVLRENPS
+226 DARQMFASVLRENPS
-241 HPRALLGIA
+241 QPRALLGMA

-271 NERLVDARLM
+271 NERLVEARLM

-289 EDYEDAE
+289 EDYDHAE
-296 REAGRA
+296 REAARA

-308 SPVAHALIAAS
+308 SPAAYALIAAS

-325 RKGFDEASR
+325 RKGFEEAGR
-334 RALERDPR
+334 RSLERDPR
-342 SVALHATL
+342 SVVLHTTL

-360 QDAVEFARR
+360 EDALDFARK
-369 AVMQDSTSAV
+369 AVVQDSASSL
-379 AQGALGMNA
+379 AQGTLGMNA

-422 TFGEYRETR
+422 TFSEYRETR
-431 TNRFHLIIHGREAA
+431 TNRFHLIIHGRESA
-445 LLAPYLL
+445 LLSPYLL
-452 DLLNEGY
+452 ELLDEGY
-459 DKLAARYGY
+459 QKLAARYGY
-468 QPPTP
+468 EPPTP

-502 GSVLAMHSPSARQV
+502 GSVLAMHSPSARQI

-562 GADTPLSFLV
+562 GADTPLGFLV
-572 AYARGRMPPV
+572 AYAGGRMPPV
-582 SRMNDAFTRPS
+582 SRMNDAFTRPA
-593 FPEQT
+593 FPEQI
-598 ALAYYQASLVP
+598 ALAYYQASLVC
-609 EMIEEHFGAR
+609 EMIEKQFGAR
-619 AMVDMLK
+619 AMVDILK

-634 ERVIQRS
+634 ERVIQRA
-641 LGVSAEQL
+641 LKVSPEEL
-649 DKQLDA
+649 DKRFDA

-666 ALGAAAGDA
+666 AVGVVAGDA
-675 TDAPPRGQFVALI
+675 TDAPPRGPFVALL
-688 AEGRALLARGQHAE
+688 AEGRALLARGQNAE
-702 AILVFERAKAL
+702 AIVVLERAKAL

-732 ATGDLRRAAAE
+732 ASGDLRRASAE

-753 DYASNIALAGMLEQ
+753 DYASNVALAEMLEQ
-767 LGDRAGAAAA
+767 LGDRTGAAAA

-782 WISPYE
+782 WISPYD

-799 AATGDRA
+799 AAAGDRT

-821 DIAEARY
+821 DRAEARY
-828 QLARALV
+828 QLARALAD
-835 EAGDRASARR
+835 AGDRTSARR

-853 APSFERAQVLLL
+853 APSFERAQTLLL
-865 ELQRDGGAR
+865 ELQREGVAR

>member
-1 MTSRST
+1 MMQRVRGSLV
-7 SSRLLLTA
+7 LLIA
-15 LVACAAA
+15 LVACAAS
-22 APKDDAARLAQARA
+22 KQQDDEARLAHARA

-46 AATFAELAASRD
+46 ATAFAELATSRD
-58 SAIALAAR
+58 STIAVSAR
-66 RHHVRT
+66 RQHVLT
-72 LAERG
+72 LSQRG
-77 RYDDAEA
+77 RYDDADA
-84 AAGRYRA
+84 LARRY
-91 EVRGEELLVPL
+91 GGKELLVPL
-102 GDLLRIRGRLA
+102 GDLLRTRGRLVQ
-113 AAESVYALATTR
+113 AESVYVLAAAQR
-125 RTTDSLTAKL
+125 SKDSLTATL
-135 RLGEM
+135 RLGEL
-140 RLERGDRAS
+140 RLARGDRTGA
-149 ATRIF
+149 AQIF
-154 DQFIDVYNTR
+154 GRFIDIYNSRGT
-164 RERLTSVE
+164 RLTSPE

-178 ACRHLGADDPQLFK
+178 ACRYLGADDPQLFK

-201 ITADSGNADARV
+201 IAADSGNVDARV

-226 DARQMFGGVLRENPS
+226 DARQMFAGVLRENSSQPS
-241 HPRALLGIA
+241 ALLGMA
-250 RALVFDGTPGA
+250 RVLDFDGAPGS

-271 NERLVDARLM
+271 NSRLVDARLM
-281 LARLRLDS
+281 LARLRLDG
-289 EDYEDAE
+289 EDYDAAE
-296 REAGRA
+296 REAASA
-302 LDTDPG
+302 LETDPG
-308 SPVAHALIAAS
+308 SAAAHALIAAS
-319 RYMRDD
+319 RYLRDD

-342 SVALHATL
+342 SITLNTTL
-350 AEVAS
+350 AEIAS

-360 QDAVEFARR
+360 EDAVDFARR
-369 AVMQDSTSAV
+369 AVAQDSGSSL
-379 AQGALGMNA
+379 AQGSLGLNA
-388 LRVGRF
+388 LRIGKF
-394 DTARVHLERAFAR
+394 DTARVHLARAFKR

-431 TNRFHLIIHGREAA
+431 TNRFHLIVHGREAA
-445 LLAPYLL
+445 LLTPYLL
-452 DLLNEGY
+452 ELLDEGY
-459 DKLAARYGY
+459 QKMAARYGY
-468 QPPTP
+468 EPPTP

-502 GSVLAMHSPSARQV
+502 GSVLAMHSPSARKI

-562 GADTPLSFLV
+562 GTDTPMGFLV

-582 SRMNDAFTRPS
+582 SRMNDAFTRPA
-593 FPEQT
+593 FPEQIS
-598 ALAYYQASLVP
+598 LAYYQASLVC
-609 EMIEEHFGAR
+609 EMIEKQFGAR

-626 AYRAGDGT
+626 AYRRGENT
-634 ERVIQRS
+634 ERVMRGA
-641 LGVSAEQL
+641 LKVSPEEF
-649 DKQLDA
+649 DKRFDA

-661 ARQIA
+661 GRQIA
-666 ALGAAAGDA
+666 AVAGAARSA
-675 TDAPPRGQFVALI
+675 TDAAPRGQFVALI
-688 AEGRALLARGQHAE
+688 EEGRALLARGQNTE
-702 AILVFERAKAL
+702 AISALDRAKAL

-719 DESPYR
+719 DESPYL

-753 DYASNIALAGMLEQ
+753 DYTSNLALAEMLEK
-767 LGDRAGAAAA
+767 LGDRPGAAAA

-782 WISPYE
+782 WISPYD

-799 AATGDRA
+799 VATGDKT

-821 DIAEARY
+821 DRAEARY
-828 QLARALV
+828 QLALALAD
-835 EAGDRASARR
+835 AGDRTAARR

-865 ELQRDGGAR
+865 QLQPEAGAR
-874 P
+874 R

>member
-1 MTSRST
+1 VIRARWSG
-7 SSRLLLTA
+7 LLLITV
-15 LVACAAA
+15 VACAAA
-22 APKDDAARLAQARA
+22 APQDDPTRLAQARA

-46 AATFAELAASRD
+46 AAAFGQLASSRD
-58 SAIALAAR
+58 TSIAVIAR
-66 RHHVRT
+66 RNHVRA

-84 AAGRYRA
+84 AAHRY
-91 EVRGEELLVPL
+91 GGPSLLVPL
-102 GDLLRIRGRLA
+102 GDLLRVRGRLA
-113 AAESVYALATTR
+113 EAESAYARATTA
-125 RTTDSLTAKL
+125 RTSDSLTATL
-135 RLGEM
+135 RLGEV
-140 RLERGDRAS
+140 RLERGDRAG

-154 DQFIDVYNTR
+154 DRFIDIYNQR
-164 RERLTSVE
+164 QSRLTSAE

-178 ACRHLGADDPQLFK
+178 ACRHLGASDPQLFK

-201 ITADSGNADARV
+201 IAADSGNVDARV

-226 DARQMFGGVLRENPS
+226 DARQMLAGVLRENPFQ
-241 HPRALLGIA
+241 PRALLGMA
-250 RALVFDGTPGA
+250 RALAFDGSPGA
-261 DSLVRRSLAV
+261 DSLVKQSLAV
-271 NERLVDARLM
+271 NDRLVDARLM

-289 EDYEDAE
+289 EDYDDAE
-296 REAGRA
+296 REATRA

-325 RKGFDEASR
+325 RKGFEEASR

-342 SVALHATL
+342 STVLHTTL

-360 QDAVEFARR
+360 LAAVDFSRR
-369 AVMQDSTSAV
+369 AVMLDSASSL
-379 AQGALGMNA
+379 AQGSLGMNA
-388 LRVGRF
+388 LRVGQF
-394 DTARVHLERAFAR
+394 DTARVHLDRAFAR

-431 TNRFHLIIHGREAA
+431 TARFHLIVHGREAA
-445 LLAPYLL
+445 LLSPYLIELL
-452 DLLNEGY
+452 DEGY

-468 QPPTP
+468 EPPTP

-516 GEYNWGSTVWHELA
+516 GAYNWGSTVWHELA

-547 EGISVLEERRARPGW
+547 EGLSVLEERRARPGW
-562 GADTPLSFLV
+562 GADTPLGFLV

-582 SRMNDAFTRPS
+582 SRMNDAFTRPA

-598 ALAYYQASLVP
+598 ALAYYQASLVV
-609 EMIEEHFGAR
+609 EMIEAQYGPR
-619 AMVDMLK
+619 AMTDILK
-626 AYRAGDGT
+626 AYRTNGT
-634 ERVIQRS
+634 GPVIQRT
-641 LGVSAEQL
+641 LKASADQL

-655 YVRERF
+655 YVRQRF
-661 ARQIA
+661 ARQFA
-666 ALGAAAGDA
+666 AIGATASDA
-675 TDAPPRGQFVALI
+675 LDGPPRGEFVGLI
-688 AEGRALLARGQHAE
+688 AEGRNLLERGQNAE
-702 AILVFERAKAL
+702 AIPIFQRAKAL

-725 HLAAAYK
+725 YLAAAYK
-732 ATGDLRRAAAE
+732 ATGDLKRAAAE
-743 LQAHTLLNES
+743 LQAHTLLNEA
-753 DYASNIALAGMLEQ
+753 DYASNLALAEMLEQ

-782 WISPYE
+782 WISPYD
-788 PAIHVRLAEHL
+788 PAIHTRLAEHL
-799 AATGDRA
+799 TAIGNRA
-806 KVVRERR
+806 KAVRERR
-813 AIVALDPV
+813 AVVALDPV
-821 DIAEARY
+821 DRAEARY
-828 QLARALV
+828 QLARALAD
-835 EAGDRASARR
+835 AGDRAAARR
-845 EVILALEE
+845 EVLGALEE
-853 APSFERAQVLLL
+853 APSFERAQALLL
-865 ELQRDGGAR
+865 ELQRQGATT